1 MRNFATET
9 TNNISIKTRYTQ
21 SKNLQETGK
30 ERDIKPCFNI
40 GDAARSKEPGMFL
53 KECRLFIRVENNGLD
68 ALETNIK

>member
-30 ERDIKPCFNI
+30 ERDVKPCFDIAMLQEVKNRVYFK
-40 GDAARSKEPGMFL
+40 A
-53 KECRLFIRVENNGLD
+53 CRLFIRVENNGLD